1 MVRRSISTHHGGL
14 TGPAR
19 KPVWFRLK
27 RNEESTT
34 MSRTFRRT
42 DRALSAGVLATYA
55 AFIATGLAFASWAS
69 RIPQVRDRLELSP
82 AELGLVLLAIA
93 AGSLVALPLAG
104 LIVGRYGS
112 KRTVAVMAVVSGVS
126 LAVVAVGYQF
136 GMVPVVVGLVGFG
149 FGQGGWDVAMNVQGA
164 VVEQRLGRAIMSRFH
179 AGFSVGTVAGS
190 LIGTLMVALNVPV
203 TVHLVVV
210 GVLVVGLVPLA
221 VRGFLPDTDGGAPAE
236 LTAGRAGRRAL
247 TAWREPRTLLVGVFV
262 LTFAFAEGTGNDWT
276 SVAFIDGYQTSPA
289 VGTLGFAGF
298 LAAMTVGRFFG
309 PGLLDRYGRVRVVRL
324 LAATSVVGV
333 ALFVFGG
340 STPVGFVGV
349 VLWGVGISLG
359 FPVGMSA
366 GADEPEMAAARVSVV
381 ASIGYCAFLAGP
393 PLVGFLG
400 DHLGVLRATAAV
412 AVLLLVAILLAGN
425 VRPPAAIRR

>member
-1 MVRRSISTHHGGL
+1 
-14 TGPAR
+14 
-19 KPVWFRLK
+19 
-27 RNEESTT
+27 
-34 MSRTFRRT
+34 MSRALRRT
-42 DRALSAGVLATYA
+42 DRALSAAVLATYA
-55 AFIATGLAFASWAS
+55 AFIVTGLAFASWAS

-104 LIVGRYGS
+104 AIVGRYGS
-112 KRTVAVMAVVSGVS
+112 KRTVIVMAVVSGVS

-136 GMVPVVVGLVGFG
+136 GVVPVVVGLVGFG

-164 VVEQRLGRAIMSRFH
+164 LVEQRLGRAIMSRFH

-190 LIGTLMVALNVPV
+190 LVGTLMVALSVPV

-210 GVLVVGLVPLA
+210 AVLVVGLVPVA
-221 VRGFLPDTDGGAPAE
+221 VRGFLRDVDGGAPVE
-236 LTAGRAGRRAL
+236 ITAGQAGRRAL

-276 SVAFIDGYQTSPA
+276 SIAFIDGYQTSPA
-289 VGTLGFAGF
+289 VGTLGFAAF

-309 PGLLDRYGRVRVVRL
+309 PLLLDRYGRVRVVRV
-324 LAATSVVGV
+324 LAVASVVGV
-333 ALFVFGG
+333 ALFVFGR
-340 STPVGFVGV
+340 STSVGFIGV
-349 VLWGVGISLG
+349 VLWGAGISLG

-366 GADEPEMAAARVSVV
+366 GADEPEMAAPRVSVV

-393 PLVGFLG
+393 PFVGFLG
-400 DHLGVLRATAAV
+400 DHLGVLRAITAV
-412 AVLLLVAILLAGN
+412 AVLLVAAILLTGN
-425 VRPPAAIRR
+425 VRPPAPNRK